1 MSNTLIISSGEI
13 ISNNPDLLTQIILR
27 LRTKTLL
34 KLKCVSKQ
42 WLSLICDPHFCIS
55 HTRYHQTNGF
65 LSPTALLLK
74 WIYALPSEFDVI
86 PLKHN
91 RRVRVPFF
99 YYFNCAPNINVLQ
112 SCYGLFLC
120 KSEIENPNNVISRY
134 FICNPSTNKFKEISF
149 PENPFKDSEF
159 YVSMAFDPL
168 KSPHYKVICV
178 RKVSDQPSYYKLD
191 VYSSET
197 DSWSLSRISFSM
209 NVKIRFEDAV
219 FCNGKI
225 HWNCYWRY
233 SLYFDIENESLEPFP
248 MPISTM
254 EAPQE
259 RIYFGECRGVLYIS
273 ITYFAPMSSEFD
285 VFEMASDYS
294 HWTLKHRL
302 YIGDIGKDFPGIIW
316 DIHPNSPA
324 YHWHAPIF
332 SDVCITQFEKNEEP
346 KFVIWIE
353 NKVICY
359 DFNDRAW
366 KPLYDLRP
374 GVTDGSWD
382 GYYYRG
388 FIFPYQSLHAFQY
401 FENLSSV

>member
-13 ISNNPDLLTQIILR
+13 ISNNPDLVTQLLLR

-65 LSPTALLLK
+65 LSPTALFLK
-74 WIYALPSEFDVI
+74 WIYALPSE
-86 PLKHN
+86 
-91 RRVRVPFF
+91 VRVPFF

-134 FICNPSTNKFKEISF
+134 FICSPSTKKFKELSF
-149 PENPFKDSEF
+149 PENTFKDSEF
-159 YVSMAFDPL
+159 
-168 KSPHYKVICV
+168 
-178 RKVSDQPSYYKLD
+178 YKLD

-197 DSWSLSRISFSM
+197 DSWSLSRTSFSM
-209 NVKIRFEDAV
+209 NVKIRFEDAG

-248 MPISTM
+248 MLISTM

-259 RIYFGECRGVLYIS
+259 RIY
-273 ITYFAPMSSEFD
+273 
-285 VFEMASDYS
+285 DYS

-302 YIGDIGKDFPGIIW
+302 YIGDIGKHFPDIIW

-332 SDVCITQFEKNEEP
+332 SDVCITQFEKDEEP
-346 KFVIWIE
+346 KVVIWIE

-388 FIFPYQSLHAFQY
+388 FIFPY
-401 FENLSSV
+401 